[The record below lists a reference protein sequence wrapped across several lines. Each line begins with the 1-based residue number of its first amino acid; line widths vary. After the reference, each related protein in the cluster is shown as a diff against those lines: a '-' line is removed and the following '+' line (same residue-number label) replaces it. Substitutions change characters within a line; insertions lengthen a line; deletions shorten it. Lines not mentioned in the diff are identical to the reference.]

1 MSLIGHIYAV
11 NLTSEIKQNGVNLF
25 MTENKRYLIEFAVN
39 EGDIVSRYVEGDNL
53 SLESVINWAKK
64 LEQDEAGISSFTIKE
79 DLTTT

>member
-79 DLTTT
+79 ALTTT